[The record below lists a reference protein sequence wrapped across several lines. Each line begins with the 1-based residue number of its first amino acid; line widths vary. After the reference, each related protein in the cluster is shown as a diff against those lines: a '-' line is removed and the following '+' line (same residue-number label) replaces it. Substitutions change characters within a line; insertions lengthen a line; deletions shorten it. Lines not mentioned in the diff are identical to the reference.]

1 MIWQRHSDQGDVG
14 MKKVFLCILALFLI
28 KGNSII
34 LLAEEVPGMGLFPAS
49 PPPGITYHTL
59 NNAEGNKVTVGLW
72 RAGGKLFWYF
82 EPVGGASGKFVLY
95 PGDITATQEGKLYEG
110 VEFKSKDGDNFSGL
124 VKEPVILEFRACA
137 WEQGVVR
144 CISYDESFE
153 IQVAPNLVLKIAK
166 AVKPE
171 SNTFEMK

>member
-1 MIWQRHSDQGDVG
+1 
-14 MKKVFLCILALFLI
+14 MKKVFLCIVALFLI
-28 KGNSII
+28 MGNSII
-34 LLAEEVPGMGLFPAS
+34 LLAEEVPGMGPFPAS
-49 PPPGITYHTL
+49 PPAGITYHTL
-59 NNAEGNKVTVGLW
+59 RDGEGNKVTVGLW
-72 RAGGKLFWYF
+72 RTDRKLFWYF

-110 VEFKSKDGDNFSGL
+110 VEFKRRDGDNFAGL

-153 IQVAPNLVLKIAK
+153 IQVAPNLLLKIGK